1 MLSVQATAV
10 HLRSTLELL
19 PRCYS
24 SATYVNIGGRGK
36 KAKKV
41 GTAVERVKAKKRERK
56 RKRKNSEPGVAWAW
70 LSVSSWG
77 RPLFKNS
84 LRGRM
89 RTVVSSVRDAACWPF
104 RGRDSLGMRA
114 TRTGM
119 CAAVASHRCHIPAR
133 SAQAHCAWRGPA
145 RSAQA

>member
-56 RKRKNSEPGVAWAW
+56 RKRKNSEGWPGLGCPLVHGGDLSLKIHYEVACVLW
-70 LSVSSWG
+70 
-77 RPLFKNS
+77 
-84 LRGRM
+84 
-89 RTVVSSVRDAACWPF
+89 
-104 RGRDSLGMRA
+104 
-114 TRTGM
+114 
-119 CAAVASHRCHIPAR
+119 
-133 SAQAHCAWRGPA
+133 
-145 RSAQA
+145 